1 MSSTAPWGEH
11 RPLAHDDSR
20 CAAFSQPTTLCW
32 CRARYFAQHFGA
44 AEPSFFE
51 RQILNLGGIAQEWGK
66 RGLNVVRF
74 QGQVYPNAAIGFPAD
89 LTKLYL
95 DLAASAGVFV
105 IFDCS
110 IDTIAKAG
118 FNGTGDGA
126 WKDLIAN
133 LTLVRDH
140 PALMGC
146 KLTVAT
152 RLQFGACVR
161 AFVMTDF
168 RHDRLRLR

>member
-1 MSSTAPWGEH
+1 M
-11 RPLAHDDSR
+11 
-20 CAAFSQPTTLCW
+20 W

-140 PALMGC
+140 PALLGC
-146 KLTVAT
+146 KPTAASSLVPASEPSS
-152 RLQFGACVR
+152 
-161 AFVMTDF
+161 
-168 RHDRLRLR
+168 

>member
-1 MSSTAPWGEH
+1 M
-11 RPLAHDDSR
+11 
-20 CAAFSQPTTLCW
+20 W

-51 RQILNLGGIAQEWGK
+51 RQVLNLGGIAQEWGK

-118 FNGTGDGA
+118 FNGTGDEA

-146 KLTVAT
+146 TPPPPP
-152 RLQFGACVR
+152 FGACVR

>member
-1 MSSTAPWGEH
+1 MNTD
-11 RPLAHDDSR
+11 RFAHDDSR

-89 LTKLYL
+89 LTKMYL
-95 DLAASAGVFV
+95 DMAASAGGFV

-118 FNGTGDGA
+118 FNGTGDEA

-146 KLTVAT
+146 KPPPPP
-152 RLQFGACVR
+152 VR
-161 AFVMTDF
+161 CLRQSL
-168 RHDRLRLR
+168 RHDRLSS